1 MVIAYVL
8 IKANVLTVD
17 QIRDMITELAG
28 VEEAHIIAGD
38 VDIIAKVVV
47 ETPAAVREIVASGVL
62 TIDGVENTYSY
73 IAME

>member
-8 IKANVLTVD
+8 IKANVPTVD
-17 QIRDMITELAG
+17 QIRDTITELDG
-28 VEEAHIIAGD
+28 VEEAHIVAGD

-47 ETPAAVREIVASGVL
+47 ETPAAVREIVTSGVL

>member
-8 IKANVLTVD
+8 IKANVPTVD
-17 QIRDMITELAG
+17 QIRDMITELDG
-28 VEEAHIIAGD
+28 VEEAHIVAGD
-38 VDIIAKVVV
+38 VDIIAKVIV

>member
-73 IAME
+73 ISME